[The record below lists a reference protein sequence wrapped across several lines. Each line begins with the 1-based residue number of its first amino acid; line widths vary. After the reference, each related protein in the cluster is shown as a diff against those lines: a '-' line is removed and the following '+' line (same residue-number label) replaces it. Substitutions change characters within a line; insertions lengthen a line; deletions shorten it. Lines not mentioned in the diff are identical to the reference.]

1 MQEIL
6 IEFLG
11 YSKIPFV
18 KIYYKMLLFFYHKSM
33 KGFTDMVLEM
43 PYSQLERAV
52 NPTHDI
58 RLFSGRSNPQLAQE
72 IADYLGTTV
81 GPMVIKNFADGEIYV
96 QIKESIRGDDVFIV
110 QPVCN
115 PVNENLMELLI
126 IIDAFKRASAKSI
139 TAVIPYYGY
148 ARQDRKTSGR
158 EAITA
163 KLVADLLT
171 TAGADRVLAMDLH
184 TGQIQGFFNI
194 LVDHIFANPIIV
206 DYVKNLGI
214 NPDEMMAVSPD
225 MGGANRTRAFARKL
239 DCPMAIIDKR
249 RDKHNEAIAAH
260 IIGDVKDKVCLMF
273 DDIIDTAGTI
283 CEASKLLKA
292 NGAKKI
298 YVCATHAVFSGPA
311 RERLQNAPIEE
322 CIVTNTIPWK
332 KEDLPTNV
340 KQLSV
345 APLLGAAISRIHDD
359 ESVSSLFGFEKEMKV

>member
-1 MQEIL
+1 
-6 IEFLG
+6 
-11 YSKIPFV
+11 
-18 KIYYKMLLFFYHKSM
+18 
-33 KGFTDMVLEM
+33 MVLEM
-43 PYSQLERAV
+43 TYPELARAV

-58 RLFSGRSNPQLAQE
+58 KLFAGRSNTKLAQE

-96 QIKESIRGDDVFIV
+96 QVKESVRGDDVFIV
-110 QPVCN
+110 QPLCN
-115 PVNENLMELLI
+115 PVNENLVELLI
-126 IIDAFKRASAKSI
+126 IIDAFKRASAKTI

-194 LVDHIFANPIIV
+194 LVDHIFATPILV
-206 DYVKNLGI
+206 DYVKGLNI
-214 NPDEMMAVSPD
+214 PHDEMIVVSPD
-225 MGGANRTRAFARKL
+225 TGGVQRSRHFAKQL
-239 DCPMAIIDKR
+239 ECPLAIIDKR

-260 IIGDVKDKVCLMF
+260 VIGDVENKICIMF

-283 CEASKLLKA
+283 TEAAKLLKTK
-292 NGAKKI
+292 GAKEVYI
-298 YVCATHAVFSGPA
+298 GAAHAVFSGPA
-311 RERLQNAPIEE
+311 LERIENAPIEK
-322 CIVTNTIPWK
+322 CIVTNTIPWD
-332 KEDLPTNV
+332 KEKLPSKV
-340 KQLSV
+340 VQLSV
-345 APLLGAAISRIHDD
+345 APLLGQAISRIHDD